1 MLHQLM
7 DPRGEYLE
15 KLNASIKTVYVTQL
29 SEVLIMQLNI
39 FKYSVGIS
47 KQVVLNLSINKEILL
62 RGNRMVLSGLKMR
75 ENSLIANI
83 THQELIKVDNTWFLE
98 RKLCMIRKEG
108 KKAMHDNL
116 DDKQKEHLKIECNK
130 RKKKKQHENLNV
142 DEKEEIQEK
151 RKKKVMRDELDYLL
165 K

>member
-1 MLHQLM
+1 M

-116 DDKQKEHLKIECNK
+116 DDKQKENLKIECNK
-130 RKKKKQHENLNV
+130 RKKKKQSMRTLMLM
-142 DEKEEIQEK
+142 KK
-151 RKKKVMRDELDYLL
+151 RKYKKKER
-165 K
+165 KR